1 MIRIGDIA
9 NRYEISHRTLRY
21 WEEVGILESQRSES
35 GYRYYNEENMAQI
48 QQIVILRNLDFP
60 IAEIEKIFLTSS
72 SHHTLDVFKNH
83 YTRLK
88 EDARHAQLLI
98 RILENLILQ
107 LETTKDFMTMLSGL
121 DEQLKQPMTALMQ
134 GPLNSLS
141 ERMINMSQKNLDHV
155 RIVKLPPMTVAS
167 YRAESTT
174 PEADCAAVM
183 NSFIFAH
190 SLHKRAGFRH
200 FGFNNPSP
208 SEGNPVYGYE
218 IWVTIPE
225 EMDVPAPFEK
235 RYFSGGLYASA
246 PTTLQEIGERWM
258 QLYHWAKNSEEYDV
272 DFSFQWLEECVDFEA
287 FISAPEAKKQLDLLE
302 PIKKI

>member
-35 GYRYYNEENMAQI
+35 GYRYYNEENMARI

-88 EDARHAQLLI
+88 EDARQAQLLI

-183 NSFIFAH
+183 NSFIFEN